1 MIGDSQ
7 DMLARLKAVLP
18 SRWFP
23 DATPVLDGM
32 LTGLATANAW
42 AYALLAGVRLAARI
56 GTATGGFLDMIAQD
70 YFGARVTRRLGQGD
84 DPFRVR
90 IEAELLRERG
100 TRSAVISALQDL
112 TGRAPVVFEP
122 MRPAD
127 TRAWGIA
134 GGYGATGGWGSLLL
148 PFQCFVTAFRAQGAG
163 IAAVAG
169 WGSGAGGWG
178 AGAIEYASL
187 AMLQGQITDADIDA
201 AIAGVMPVAA
211 IAWTKIT
218 D

>member
-1 MIGDSQ
+1 MIGDPS
-7 DMLARLKAVLP
+7 DMLTRLKAVLP

-32 LTGLATANAW
+32 LTGLASASAW
-42 AYALLAGVRLAARI
+42 SYGLLAGVRLAARI
-56 GTATGGFLDMIAQD
+56 GTATGGFLDMIAAD
-70 YFGARVTRRLGQGD
+70 FFGPRLSRRPSQGD
-84 DPFRVR
+84 TAFRAR
-90 IEAELLRERG
+90 IEGELLRERG
-100 TRSAVISALQDL
+100 TRGAVIGVLQDL

-127 TRAWGIA
+127 TRAWCVA
-134 GGYGATGGWGSLLL
+134 GGYGVIGGWGSLLL
-148 PFQCFVTAFRAQGAG
+148 PFQCFVTAYRAQGSG
-163 IAAVAG
+163 IATVGG

-178 AGAIEYASL
+178 LGAIEYASL
-187 AMLQGQITDADIDA
+187 DLLQGQITDADIDA

-211 IAWTKIT
+211 IAWTRIS